1 MRLINDVCVCDRT
14 NRHEIIVFTAEGKL
28 FLAKLKPDC
37 LLSSAQVPLPLCTSQ
52 CDVSDSA
59 LFSARVAN
67 CVYF

>member
-37 LLSSAQVPLPLCTSQ
+37 LLSSVFGASPFATVHIS
-52 CDVSDSA
+52 V
-59 LFSARVAN
+59 
-67 CVYF
+67 